1 MSTIAYTAPGKAD
14 KKHAH
19 AILRVDGTKYMIPK
33 LPQLEIGDAHDWDF
47 TGPLM
52 RALYSGETLSP
63 RAMQLIVTT
72 LRRNPRY
79 FCDLKKRIQ
88 KTNSASFAIR
98 TFKMQKSTNSG

>member
-1 MSTIAYTAPGKAD
+1 MSTVTYTAPRKAD

-19 AILRVDGTKYMIPK
+19 AILQVDGSMYMIPK
-33 LPQLEIGDAHDWDF
+33 LPQLVIGDDEDWVF

-52 RALYSGETLSP
+52 RTLYCSETFNP
-63 RAMQLIVTT
+63 RAVQLIVST
-72 LRRNPRY
+72 LKRNPRY

-98 TFKMQKSTNSG
+98 IFKKKKTQR

>member
-1 MSTIAYTAPGKAD
+1 MSTVTYTTPCKAD

-19 AILRVDGTKYMIPK
+19 AILRVDGSKYMIPK
-33 LPQLEIGDAHDWDF
+33 LPHLEIGDNHDWYF

-52 RALYSGETLSP
+52 RALYSGDTLSP
-63 RAMQLIVTT
+63 RAVQLIVST

-88 KTNSASFAIR
+88 KTNSTSFAIR
-98 TFKMQKSTNSG
+98 IFKKQKTQK